1 MLTGMILGVLVGIVL
16 GLTGAGGGILA
27 IPALTLGLG
36 WPMTQ
41 AVPVALIAVGT
52 AAAVG
57 AVGAWRQGLVRYRA
71 ALLMAVLGAAVSP
84 LGLRLAARLP
94 ESLLAAMLGALLLFI
109 ALRTLL
115 ATRRSTEDER
125 LGRSANC
132 VLDPC
137 TGRLCWNLKCSATLA
152 AIGSLS
158 GLLSGLL
165 GVGGGFLLV
174 PALQQ
179 FTNVRLSGVIATS
192 LMAMALVSGST
203 AVSAIYAGASID
215 PLGIGFVAAS
225 VIGMLVGRRLLSGL
239 PTRFIQLG
247 FTGLCAVAAAS
258 LLIRP

>member
-1 MLTGMILGVLVGIVL
+1 MLTGAILGVLVGIVL

-36 WPMTQ
+36 WSMTQ
-41 AVPVALIAVGT
+41 AVPVALVAVGT
-52 AAAVG
+52 AAAAG

-84 LGLRLAARLP
+84 LGLWLAARLP
-94 ESLLAAMLGALLLFI
+94 ESLLAVLLGALLLFI
-109 ALRTLL
+109 AVRTLR
-115 ATRRSTEDER
+115 AARRGTEDER

-174 PALQQ
+174 PALQT
-179 FTNVRLSGVIATS
+179 FTNVGLNGVVATS
-192 LMAMALVSGST
+192 LMAMALISGST
-203 AVSAIYAGASID
+203 AVSALVAGATID
-215 PLGIGFVAAS
+215 TSGLGFVAAS
-225 VIGMLVGRRLLSGL
+225 VVGMLAGRRLFAGL
-239 PTRFIQLG
+239 PSRFIQLG
-247 FTGLCAVAAAS
+247 FASLCIMAAAY
-258 LLIRP
+258 LLFRH